1 VANITYKELELDI
14 KALLEFTMATSAAF
28 QAASTGLVLVGA
40 ASIGAEGV
48 VIGGLAAA
56 AFAPAALLTGALVL
70 AIAVLLVILGGWSRE
85 KVIDAFIVES
95 YKNFSSNM

>member
-56 AFAPAALLTGALVL
+56 FAPAALLTGALVL